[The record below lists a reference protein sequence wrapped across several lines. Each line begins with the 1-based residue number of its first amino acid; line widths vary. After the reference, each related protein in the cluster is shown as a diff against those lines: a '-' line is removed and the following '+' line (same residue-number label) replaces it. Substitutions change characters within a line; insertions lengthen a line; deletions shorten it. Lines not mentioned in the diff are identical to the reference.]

1 MAMSMISGSP
11 APQGIP
17 AQSLMGGVVA
27 SLKCWWV
34 VWSGEHAL
42 TLADEAKRAIALI
55 DGSAGKVHLVPR
67 RGSRAQRGAGPGC
80 PKCDGLLGLV
90 ISNRP

>member
-1 MAMSMISGSP
+1 MVMSMISGSP

-17 AQSLMGGVVA
+17 AHSLMGGVVA

-34 VWSGEHAL
+34 VWSGEHAF

-55 DGSAGKVHLVPR
+55 DGSEGKVHLVGHSYGGGVALHAALARPAR
-67 RGSRAQRGAGPGC
+67 SVTGC
-80 PKCDGLLGLV
+80 WACHK
-90 ISNRP
+90 